1 MFYCSKGN
9 ASCYLPLFLEM
20 AFCRTWCVPLISCC
34 SAKRGAHFS
43 AEANYISEKCVCV
56 FLSVLCPSVLQS
68 TEIPVN
74 VLEIRSYR
82 MLLTAILSSLWKDW
96 LTAWLRAVCLPAFT
110 CELQITARQHRACS
124 RQRQGFT
131 LSSVPRGCLWVLCH
145 MTLTE
150 IDPLRISRSC
160 CSAQRFLWCCCRH
173 LREKKR
179 NSLPSIWLSD
189 NDPEQQ
195 LFLNRIRY
203 RSRDPANSALQ
214 QSVFYKRFPAVSTRF
229 VE

>member
-1 MFYCSKGN
+1 MVCSPYK
-9 ASCYLPLFLEM
+9 LLFCKTWCAL
-20 AFCRTWCVPLISCC
+20 FCRSQL
-34 SAKRGAHFS
+34 HFW
-43 AEANYISEKCVCV
+43 EVCVCV

-82 MLLTAILSSLWKDW
+82 MLLTAILSSLWKDC

-160 CSAQRFLWCCCRH
+160 CSAQRFLWWCCRH

-179 NSLPSIWLSD
+179 NSLPSIRLSD